1 MVVVGTPLIP
11 DPTAGAARPDPD
23 DGPLAALLRPFVIV
37 ALVAAAMWVEEIVD
51 LVPGTPFDRW
61 GIRPR
66 TIRGVLGIPLMP
78 FLHDGF
84 RHLFGNT
91 IPFLVMGCAIA
102 SGSVARFL
110 RVSAIVGLTAGVG
123 VWLFARSGTVHIG
136 ASGIVFGFLTYLLSR
151 GVIARKV
158 TWIVGGLVV
167 LVVYGGILWGLLPT
181 PGVSWTGHV
190 FGAVGG
196 VLAAWVLHRRTP
208 DTVL

>member
-23 DGPLAALLRPFVIV
+23 DGPVAELLRPFVIV
-37 ALVAAAMWVEEIVD
+37 ALVVAAMWVEEIVD

-91 IPFLVMGCAIA
+91 IPFLVMGGAIA

-110 RVSAIVGLTAGVG
+110 RVSAIVGLTAGAG

-158 TWIVGGLVV
+158 TWVVGGLVI

-208 DTVL
+208 DSVL